1 MKNFIC
7 GAVLLLIACGCA
19 HTSTLE
25 WTKPAPGQRSAEGNP
40 VVWNVYAVNRG
51 MYLFNLIPIWSGYPS
66 RPNRH
71 DYLLGQHTLTRGQM
85 RRMLELNLDKWGADR
100 IEDVE
105 ISSSSSGAFTLW
117 IIWRR
122 TMQARGVA
130 VKNVPYGKKTETE
143 LTK

>member
-1 MKNFIC
+1 MKKIIC
-7 GAVLLLIACGCA
+7 GALLLLFACGCA
-19 HTSTLE
+19 HTSALD
-25 WTKPAPGQRSAEGNP
+25 WTKPAPNQVSKEGNP
-40 VVWNVYAVNRG
+40 VMWNVYAVNRG
-51 MYLFNLIPIWSGYPS
+51 MYLFNLIPLWSGYPS

-71 DYLLGQHTLTRGQM
+71 EYLIGQHKLTRGQM

-105 ISSSSSGAFTLW
+105 ISSSSSGAFSLW

-130 VKNVPYGKKTETE
+130 VKNVPYGKKTGTE

>member
-1 MKNFIC
+1 MKKFIC
-7 GAVLLLIACGCA
+7 GTVLLLIACGCA
-19 HTSTLE
+19 HTSTLD
-25 WTKPAPGQRSAEGNP
+25 WTKPEPNQLSKSGNP
-40 VVWNVYAVNRG
+40 VVWNVHAVNRG
-51 MYLFNLIPIWSGYPS
+51 MYLFNLIPLWSGYPT

-71 DYLLGQHTLTRGQM
+71 EYLLGQHKLTRGQM
-85 RRMLELNLDKWGADR
+85 RRMLEHNLDKWEADR

-105 ISSSSSGAFTLW
+105 ISSSSSGAFSLW
-117 IIWRR
+117 IIWCR